1 MIVYRR
7 APAFKMVN
15 ASEQVAQRTMEQQGW
30 CYYSSGADDEITLRE
45 NHAAYQR
52 VMFLQIHF

>member
-1 MIVYRR
+1 
-7 APAFKMVN
+7 MVN